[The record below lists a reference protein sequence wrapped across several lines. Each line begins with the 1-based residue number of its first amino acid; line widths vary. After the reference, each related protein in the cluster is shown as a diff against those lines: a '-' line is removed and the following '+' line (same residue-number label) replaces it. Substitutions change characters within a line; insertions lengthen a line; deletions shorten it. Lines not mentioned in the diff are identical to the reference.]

1 MGGYILEARG
11 ITKKFGGLMALK
23 DIDLFVGEGSITG
36 LIGPNGAG
44 KTTLFN
50 IITGVYKPD
59 AGKIFFKG
67 RDITGLKPNKITELG
82 IARTFQNI
90 RLFSNMTVLENI
102 LVGEHSR
109 LRSSLISAIIR
120 NRATVEEEF
129 NAYRNAMNL
138 LKDVELVGKEDYYA
152 KHLPYGD
159 QRRLELARAIATQP
173 RLLLLDEPTA
183 GMNPEETTRIMRL
196 IQRLRDQFNLTIIV
210 IEHDMRVIMDIC
222 DRVAVLDYGEKI
234 AEGTPSEIQRDKRV
248 IEAYLGKETDGW
260 AFEPSSCVNYGK
272 YLMEM
277 DSVDAFY
284 GEIQALRDVS
294 IHVCEG
300 EIIALLGS
308 NGAGKTTTLKVISGI
323 LKPKNGSVIFDG
335 SRIENISPFEITRR
349 GVGHVPEGRRIFS
362 RLTVEENLEIGASF
376 RNDRKGVEKDKEM
389 VFSLFPRLKERRKQ
403 IAGTLS
409 GGEQQMLAI
418 GRTLMGKPKLLLLD
432 EPSLGLA
439 PLLVQ
444 TIFKTIVEI
453 NRNGTSVLLV
463 EQNARIALLVSSR
476 AYVMQTGEIVLHDNS
491 RNLLN
496 NEMVRKR
503 YLGEE

>member
-11 ITKKFGGLMALK
+11 ITKKFGGLMALR
-23 DIDLFVGEGSITG
+23 DVDLFVEEGSITG

-59 AGKIFFKG
+59 AGRIFFKG

-129 NAYRNAMNL
+129 NAYRSAMKL
-138 LKDVELVGKEDYYA
+138 LEDVELVGKEDYYA

-183 GMNPEETTRIMRL
+183 GMNLEETIRIMRL

-222 DRVAVLDYGEKI
+222 DRVVVLDYGEKI

-248 IEAYLGKETDGW
+248 IEAYLGKETDEW
-260 AFEPSSCVNYGK
+260 VFESSSCVNYGK
-272 YLMEM
+272 YLLEV
-277 DSVDAFY
+277 DSVDAYY
-284 GEIQALRDVS
+284 GEIQALRNVS
-294 IHVCEG
+294 INVCEG
-300 EIIALLGS
+300 EIVALLGS

-323 LKPKNGSVIFDG
+323 LKPRKGSVRFDG

-362 RLTVEENLEIGASF
+362 RLTVEENLEIGAAF
-376 RNDRKGVEKDKEM
+376 RNDRKGVENDKEM

-418 GRTLMGKPKLLLLD
+418 GRTLMGKPKMLLLD
-432 EPSLGLA
+432 EPSLGLS

-491 RNLLN
+491 KNLLN